1 MLLPETRKAINEIVL
16 SRWNWLMEDEAEE
29 LKYGNELYSRIEEKY
44 GKNIAEQIVPFKDV
58 TTDYT
63 ATEKSAE
70 ALRARF
76 GRIAEVRS
84 AGAGADGFSK
94 NTHAIK
100 MGYWDLVKED
110 RLSSDAVSKAD
121 KLKEAIH
128 PQIDDDFV
136 GHVYD
141 RDGRNNLTPSQLWSS
156 ISAERMKRVDK
167 EAYSALIDRLKTDAF
182 LGGWGLGGTAYMTYN
197 TQEESEGCIYA
208 IFDTLRDNTEC
219 LWNTTEGNLCDN

>member
-1 MLLPETRKAINEIVL
+1 
-16 SRWNWLMEDEAEE
+16 MEDEAEE

-84 AGAGADGFSK
+84 AGADGFSK

-136 GHVYD
+136 GYVYD
-141 RDGRNNLTPSQLWSS
+141 RDGRNKLTPSQLWSS
-156 ISAERMKRVDK
+156 ISAERMKRVDS
-167 EAYSALIDRLKTDAF
+167 EAHSALIGRLKTNAF